1 VTAAATPAA
10 PPMEIREALARLV
23 DHKDLTAAE
32 MAGVVGRIMDGEGT
46 PAQVGALLTALRMK
60 GETVDEVVGA
70 AQAMRARMLKVD
82 AQPPVLDT
90 CGTGGDGS
98 GTVNVTTAASFIVAG
113 AGVRVA
119 KHGNRAQSSR
129 AGSHDVI
136 EALGIDPAPNPELA
150 GRCLAEAG
158 LCFMFAP
165 LYHAATKAVVGPR
178 REVGFRTMFN
188 LLGPLTNPAGARF
201 HLNGVFAGARCEFL
215 ARAHKALGAERA
227 MVIHGKGGL
236 DEIAPEGPTQVVELS
251 ADGNIRH
258 YEIIPADFGLP
269 EADAAGL
276 RGGEAADNARILRE
290 LLDGAPGAAR
300 LSALMTAAAALYVV
314 GAAPDFRSGA
324 ERAAESLDS
333 GRARAVL
340 DRIRALAPLPPRPGV

>member
-1 VTAAATPAA
+1 MTVQGAATS
-10 PPMEIREALARLV
+10 PMEIKEALARLV
-23 DHKDLTAAE
+23 DRKDLTADE
-32 MAGVVGRIMDGEGT
+32 MAGLVGRIMDGEGT
-46 PAQVGALLTALRMK
+46 PAQVGALLAALRMK

-70 AQAMRARMLKVD
+70 ARAMRARMLKVE
-82 AQPPVLDT
+82 ALPPVLDT

-113 AGVRVA
+113 AGVKVA
-119 KHGNRAQSSR
+119 KHGNRALSSR

-136 EALGIDPAPNPELA
+136 EALGIDPAPNPQLA
-150 GRCLAEAG
+150 ARCLVEAG

-165 LYHAATKAVVGPR
+165 VYHAATKAVAVPR

-215 ARAHKALGAERA
+215 ARAHQALGSERA
-227 MVIHGKGGL
+227 LVVHGKGGL
-236 DEIAPEGPTQVVELS
+236 DEIAPDGPTQVVELS
-251 ADGNIRH
+251 ADGQVRQ
-258 YEIIPADFGLP
+258 YEITPADFGLP
-269 EADAAGL
+269 PADAAGL

-290 LLDGAPGAAR
+290 LLDGAPGAVR
-300 LSALMTAAAALYVV
+300 LSAVMTAAAALYVV
-314 GAAPDFRSGA
+314 GAVNDLRSGA

-340 DRIRALAPLPPRPGV
+340 DRMRALSPLPPRAGA

>member
-1 VTAAATPAA
+1 VTATATA
-10 PPMEIREALARLV
+10 PLEIKEALARLV
-23 DHKDLTAAE
+23 DRKDLTADE
-32 MAGVVGRIMDGEGT
+32 MAGLVGRIMDGEGT
-46 PAQVGALLTALRMK
+46 PAQVGALLAALRMK

-70 AQAMRARMLKVD
+70 ARAMRARMLKVE
-82 AQPPVLDT
+82 AVPPVLDT

-113 AGVRVA
+113 AGVKVA
-119 KHGNRAQSSR
+119 KHGNRALSSR

-136 EALGIDPAPNPELA
+136 EALGIDPAPNPQLA

-165 LYHAATKAVVGPR
+165 VYHAATKAVAVPR

-215 ARAHKALGAERA
+215 ARAHQALGSERA
-227 MVIHGKGGL
+227 LVVHGKGGL
-236 DEIAPEGPTQVVELS
+236 DEFAPDGATHVVELN
-251 ADGNIRH
+251 ADGIRQ
-258 YEIIPADFGLP
+258 YELTPADFGLP

-300 LSALMTAAAALYVV
+300 LSALMTAAAALYGV
-314 GAAPDFRSGA
+314 GAVGDLRSGA

-340 DRIRALAPLPPRPGV
+340 DRIRALSPLPPRTGT